1 MHLLVFDAQPSSE
14 PSETPRSSLPSPQPS
29 DASTSSPSLSSA
41 PTARYNPSSPPT
53 ESPDP
58 SIISSIDPTI
68 APSVAESAEP
78 SVAESAEPLEPS
90 AVMLSAE
97 PSLATSSKPSAV
109 MLSAE
114 PSFSSN
120 GDLTSS
126 PSSARPFPSGPYDLE
141 LTISNVA
148 DVNGNILAE
157 PIQFA
162 KKMLSPPTGSTRVR
176 LLVGVDSC
184 ANRLDVAGTKTLAE
198 DLKKHVED
206 ILAVNKGVG
215 IESLTCDD
223 DANLINAEIIIEKGD
238 RSTERPRNAAPSHFR
253 RLLRHSLAIQGKDGN
268 FVPSSEASHRSA
280 RRMTIS
286 NVQLLRPGEHS
297 SVKNW
302 DRQHSRSQKEPSTA
316 GINQLAEQIQEQMMR
331 LREEQMQELQE
342 QRRALHEIRSQL
354 QLQDRP
360 VRTKWALVAT
370 AVLASA
376 AATVAVLGC
385 VVRRS
390 GPREDREGETMR
402 ALPVRRRFSGTQW
415 RGSSSA
421 AAAAPQNRRF
431 ST

>member
-1 MHLLVFDAQPSSE
+1 MAESSE
-14 PSETPRSSLPSPQPS
+14 
-29 DASTSSPSLSSA
+29 
-41 PTARYNPSSPPT
+41 
-53 ESPDP
+53 
-58 SIISSIDPTI
+58 
-68 APSVAESAEP
+68 
-78 SVAESAEPLEPS
+78 
-90 AVMLSAE
+90 
-97 PSLATSSKPSAV
+97 PSAV

-126 PSSARPFPSGPYDLE
+126 PSSARPFPSGPYLLE
-141 LTISNVA
+141 VTISNVA

-162 KKMLSPPTGSTRVR
+162 KTMLSPPTGPTRVR

-184 ANRLDVAGTKTLAE
+184 ADRLGVAGTKTLAE

-253 RLLRHSLAIQGKDGN
+253 RLLQHSLAIKGKDGN
-268 FVPSSEASHRSA
+268 FAPSSKTSRRSA

-286 NVQLLRPGEHS
+286 NVQLLRPGELS
-297 SVKNW
+297 SAKKIGG
-302 DRQHSRSQKEPSTA
+302 RQHSRSRKEPSAA
-316 GINQLAEQIQEQMMR
+316 GIDQLAEQIQEQHRLQQEQMMR
-331 LREEQMQELQE
+331 LREEQMQ
-342 QRRALHEIRSQL
+342 ALHEIRSQL

-376 AATVAVLGC
+376 AATAAVLVGC
-385 VVRRS
+385 VRRS

>member
-1 MHLLVFDAQPSSE
+1 MP
-14 PSETPRSSLPSPQPS
+14 
-29 DASTSSPSLSSA
+29 
-41 PTARYNPSSPPT
+41 
-53 ESPDP
+53 
-58 SIISSIDPTI
+58 SIDPTI

-78 SVAESAEPLEPS
+78 LEKSSEPSVAESSE
-90 AVMLSAE
+90 
-97 PSLATSSKPSAV
+97 PSAV

-126 PSSARPFPSGPYDLE
+126 PSSARPFPSGPYLLE
-141 LTISNVA
+141 VTISNVA

-162 KKMLSPPTGSTRVR
+162 KTMLSPPTGPTRVR

-184 ANRLDVAGTKTLAE
+184 ADRLGVAGTKTLAE

-253 RLLRHSLAIQGKDGN
+253 RLLQHSLAIKGKDGN
-268 FVPSSEASHRSA
+268 FAPSSKTSRRSA

-286 NVQLLRPGEHS
+286 NVQLLRPGELS
-297 SVKNW
+297 SAKKIGG
-302 DRQHSRSQKEPSTA
+302 RQHSRSRKEPSAA
-316 GINQLAEQIQEQMMR
+316 GIDQLAEQIQEQHRLQQEQMMR
-331 LREEQMQELQE
+331 LREEQMQ
-342 QRRALHEIRSQL
+342 ALHEIRSQL

-376 AATVAVLGC
+376 AATAAVLVGC
-385 VVRRS
+385 VRRS